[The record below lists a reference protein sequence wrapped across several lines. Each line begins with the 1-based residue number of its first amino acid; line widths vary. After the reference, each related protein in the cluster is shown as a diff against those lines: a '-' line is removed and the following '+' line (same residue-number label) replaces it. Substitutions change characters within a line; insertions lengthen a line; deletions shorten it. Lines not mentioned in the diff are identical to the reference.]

1 MVERTSRG
9 TAHIPA
15 IDMVKGWA
23 ILGVTLIHSSVLDGT
38 PWMSLL
44 FQHAVPV
51 FLVLFGL
58 NSETWFRR
66 HTRRGRIRQW
76 YRRGLK
82 RILVPAWA
90 AAAVWWVTVFVLR
103 PPEPMVR
110 LTIGLPFWHAIGWLN
125 QIGTSWFVTLILQF
139 VLLFP
144 LFHWLSRRIG
154 AYALFFLCFLITM
167 PTLMFPHW
175 LRETLGIAGWF
186 FFPPRFFIHV
196 AFGMLLADRVGRL
209 GWRSLLLA
217 ILILIPLYLVHQRV
231 WTPGLWRFGGRFL
244 ELPLTVVLL
253 WIMAQLDGVGPLER
267 GLSWLGQHSY
277 GLYLGQML
285 THNAFLYRFGG
296 ACTLYD
302 GCYGGLFDKFNLW
315 LYTAL
320 LLLGS
325 MAFVY
330 LGNQALE
337 WNETLRKRGWRLPDL
352 SV

>member
-144 LFHWLSRRIG
+144 LFHWLSRRIER
-154 AYALFFLCFLITM
+154 AYFLHR
-167 PTLMFPHW
+167 TLPGIQDKSCISRTRANIMLKRLVRLTDSATSI
-175 LRETLGIAGWF
+175 LR
-186 FFPPRFFIHV
+186 
-196 AFGMLLADRVGRL
+196 
-209 GWRSLLLA
+209 
-217 ILILIPLYLVHQRV
+217 
-231 WTPGLWRFGGRFL
+231 
-244 ELPLTVVLL
+244 
-253 WIMAQLDGVGPLER
+253 
-267 GLSWLGQHSY
+267 
-277 GLYLGQML
+277 
-285 THNAFLYRFGG
+285 
-296 ACTLYD
+296 
-302 GCYGGLFDKFNLW
+302 
-315 LYTAL
+315 
-320 LLLGS
+320 
-325 MAFVY
+325 
-330 LGNQALE
+330 
-337 WNETLRKRGWRLPDL
+337 
-352 SV
+352 